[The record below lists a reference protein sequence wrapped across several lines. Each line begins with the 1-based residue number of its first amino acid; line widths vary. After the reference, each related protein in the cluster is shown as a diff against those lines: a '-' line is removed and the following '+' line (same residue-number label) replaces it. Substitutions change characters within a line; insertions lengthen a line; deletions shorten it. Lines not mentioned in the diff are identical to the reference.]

1 MNLYKYTKDLKA
13 IVHPEE
19 FDASVTGKIKWLGDG
34 YVAMD
39 DGWKDLMVSLNK
51 DTFTLCDADDVK
63 AAKAISK
70 PFWDGIKK
78 SRIREKYTTD
88 DEFRALRV
96 DDKTVKDGIA
106 KIITDTNTER
116 DAFYAIS

>member
-1 MNLYKYTKDLKA
+1 MKLYKYTKDLKA

>member
-1 MNLYKYTKDLKA
+1 MKLYKFTKDPKA

-34 YVAMD
+34 YVSMD

-51 DTFTLCDADDVK
+51 DTFTLCDADDVV
-63 AAKAISK
+63 AAKALSK
-70 PFWDGIKK
+70 PFWDGMKRA
-78 SRIREKYTTD
+78 RIREKYTTD

-96 DDKTVKDGIA
+96 DDTTIKNAIA
-106 KIITDTNTER
+106 AIITSINAER